1 MLVYFNGFCG
11 GLLIVVVVVVV
22 AMVFFFF
29 FFAMGCGLVGFLWLL
44 VMFEF
49 WAWWPVA

>member
-29 FFAMGCGLVGFLWLL
+29 CNGLWLGGFL
-44 VMFEF
+44 
-49 WAWWPVA
+49 VAIGNV